1 MYNCLKIVPTVPE
14 NSLRSKYFFRKIHC
28 RSRPFSFFFF
38 LPTKKRNLVESGKGT
53 RISLFRFHNGKGNA
67 QRTYFEFHNV
77 ASTWEKK
84 SAGLTNCPPRDIDGG
99 LTAVALRVRRRLFLN
114 YKNEILLE
122 SRRTPPSRILF
133 FLFSFFLFSPFP
145 HFNS

>member
-14 NSLRSKYFFRKIHC
+14 NSLRSKYFFRKI
-28 RSRPFSFFFF
+28 RFLFFF

-133 FLFSFFLFSPFP
+133 FLFFFFLFSPFP